1 MRGLGSPIGRM
12 WLRPLDMLRSSRV
25 GSSRGQKM
33 KQFKPKYI
41 TFDCYGTL
49 TNFQMGPTA
58 RKVFAD
64 RIRPEQM
71 EAFLADFTAYRL
83 DEVLGDWKP
92 FRDVVRNSIER
103 TCRKWKLKYRD
114 DEALQFYNA
123 VPTWGPHPDVPAG
136 LAKVANEIPLVILSN
151 ASNDQIHH
159 NVAKL
164 GAPFAHVF
172 TAEDAQAY
180 KPRLRAFEHVFDQ
193 LGCAPEEMMHVSSS
207 FRYDHMP
214 ARDLHYGAR
223 VFVARGHEPSLM
235 PHYATHEIR
244 DIGGLS
250 ALVGL

>member
-1 MRGLGSPIGRM
+1 
-12 WLRPLDMLRSSRV
+12 
-25 GSSRGQKM
+25 M
-33 KQFKPKYI
+33 KQFRPKYI

-58 RKVFAD
+58 RKIFAD

-71 EAFLADFTAYRL
+71 EAFLADFAAYRF

-92 FRDVVRNSIER
+92 FRDVVRNAVER
-103 TCRKWKLKYRD
+103 TCRKWRLPYRD
-114 DEALQFYNA
+114 EEALQFYDA
-123 VPTWGPHPDVPAG
+123 VPTWGPHPDVPQG
-136 LAKVANEIPLVILSN
+136 LAKVAREIPLVILSN
-151 ASNDQIHH
+151 ASDDQIQQ

-172 TAEDAQAY
+172 TAQQAQAY
-180 KPRLRAFEHVFDQ
+180 KPRLRAFEYVFDQ
-193 LGCAPEEMMHVSSS
+193 LRCGPEEMMHVSSS
-207 FRYDHMP
+207 FRYDHMS
-214 ARDLHYGAR
+214 AHDLGYGAR

-235 PHYATHEIR
+235 PHYATHEIK